1 MIHKIHFDNKDYL
14 ILYLNENFPNWEI
27 DNSEVSLGPLTRI
40 RAANTRIVIYNDHIL
55 SIDLN

>member
-27 DNSEVSLGPLTRI
+27 DNSEVSLGPVTRI
-40 RAANTRIVIYNDHIL
+40 RAVNTRIVIYNDHIL